1 MTSRHEQSRLSLVAV
16 FTQWWFSQEIKARG
30 LANLVYAASPRN
42 ASTSASP
49 A

>member
-1 MTSRHEQSRLSLVAV
+1 LPLVTV
-16 FTQWWFSQEIKARG
+16 FSQWWFSQEIKARG
-30 LANLVYAASPRN
+30 LANVVCATSPPN